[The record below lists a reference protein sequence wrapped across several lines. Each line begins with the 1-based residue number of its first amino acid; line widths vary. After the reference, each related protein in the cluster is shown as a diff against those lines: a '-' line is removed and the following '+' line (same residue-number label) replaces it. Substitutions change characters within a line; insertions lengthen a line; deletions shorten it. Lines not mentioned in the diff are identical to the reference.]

1 MLLLIAVATLATGP
15 AVSQADSVKWTVD
28 PVHSEVSFKVRHFV
42 TKVPGAFTQWTG
54 EILTDP
60 AKLSGGSVAVV
71 IQSAS
76 ISTKNDRRDTH
87 LRSADFLAVDSF
99 PTITFKSTKVEAT
112 GSALRV
118 IGDLTI
124 RGVTKSVVLQGEFGG
139 TFGPA
144 EAGKQKIGFSAST
157 KINRLEYGLRW
168 NRLVEG
174 VNMLGDEVEIII
186 INIEATRA

>member
-1 MLLLIAVATLATGP
+1 MFWPVAVATLLAGP
-15 AVSQADSVKWTVD
+15 AHSPADSIKWTID

-42 TKVPGAFTQWTG
+42 TKVPGTFTQWTG
-54 EILTDP
+54 EILADP
-60 AKLSGGSVAVV
+60 AKLSGGSVSVA
-71 IQSAS
+71 IQTAS

-87 LRSADFLAVDSF
+87 LRSADFFAVDSF
-99 PTITFKSTKVEAT
+99 PTITFKSTKVEGT
-112 GSALRV
+112 GSALRLT
-118 IGDLTI
+118 GDLTI
-124 RGVTKSVVLQGEFGG
+124 RGVTKSVVLEGEFGG

-157 KINRLEYGLRW
+157 KVNRLDYGLRW

-174 VNMLGDEVEIII
+174 VNMLGDDVEIL

>member
-60 AKLSGGSVAVV
+60 AKLSGGSVAVA
-71 IQSAS
+71 IQAAS

-186 INIEATRA
+186 NIEATRA

>member
-186 INIEATRA
+186 NIEATRA

>member
-1 MLLLIAVATLATGP
+1 MFWSIAAATLLALP
-15 AVSQADSVKWTVD
+15 APSPADSIKWTID

-42 TKVPGAFTQWTG
+42 TKVPGTFTQWAG
-54 EILTDP
+54 EIRADP
-60 AKLSGGSVAVV
+60 ANLSAGSVAVA

-87 LRSADFLAVDSF
+87 LRSADFFAVDSF
-99 PTITFKSTKVEAT
+99 PAINFKSTKVEAT
-112 GSALRV
+112 GSALRLT
-118 IGDLTI
+118 GDLTI
-124 RGVTKSVVLQGEFGG
+124 RGVTKSVVLEGEFGG

-157 KINRLEYGLRW
+157 KVNRLDFGLRW

-174 VNMLGDEVEIII
+174 VNMLGDDVEIV

>member
-15 AVSQADSVKWTVD
+15 AVSHVDSVKWTVD

-42 TKVPGAFTQWTG
+42 TKVPGTFTQWTG

-60 AKLSGGSVAVV
+60 AKLSGGSVAVA
-71 IQSAS
+71 IQAAS

-186 INIEATRA
+186 NIEATRA